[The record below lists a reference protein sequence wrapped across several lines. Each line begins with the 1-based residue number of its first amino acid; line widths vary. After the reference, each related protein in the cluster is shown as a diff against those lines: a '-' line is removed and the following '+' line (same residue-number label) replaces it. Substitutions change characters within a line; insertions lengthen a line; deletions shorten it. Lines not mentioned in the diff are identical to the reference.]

1 MSSGSVCISNSQ
13 HKCMTAKEVQQEY
26 LDMDIKK
33 LRVFLNQY
41 CSYKKIGNT
50 YFYPRSEIENLLL
63 DHKTTEYKVKVY

>member
-1 MSSGSVCISNSQ
+1 MSNKEVQ
-13 HKCMTAKEVQQEY
+13 KRKCMTAKEIKKEI

-50 YFYPRSEIENLLL
+50 YYYSRKEVEELLL
-63 DHKTTEYKVKVY
+63 GDGNIEFDIGTY

>member
-1 MSSGSVCISNSQ
+1 MEVRMSNKEVQ
-13 HKCMTAKEVQQEY
+13 KRKCMTAKEIKKEI

-50 YFYPRSEIENLLL
+50 YYYSRKEVEELLL
-63 DHKTTEYKVKVY
+63 GDGNIEFDIGTY